1 MSVTSGHQGLEGVHP
16 SSLLVHPSDSEHTEA
31 PARPGRYRKDVGT
44 PGDDKDHP
52 PIKWALEGCKP
63 LENPALPSPRE
74 VKVKDVLVKS
84 SLREVFSETKLP
96 RRFAKAF

>member
-1 MSVTSGHQGLEGVHP
+1 MSVTSGHRGLEGVRP
-16 SSLLVHPSDSEHTEA
+16 SSLPRPSDSEHTKA
-31 PARPGRYRKDVGT
+31 LARPGHYRKDVGT

-52 PIKWALEGCKP
+52 PIKWALEGCEP

-74 VKVKDVLVKS
+74 VKVKDVPVKS
-84 SLREVFSETKLP
+84 SLREAFSETKLP